1 LLRGGRFTE
10 KLEFELPQASAISA
24 HIEKWLKTRSIRLDL
39 SLSHGDIAHS
49 LRDQSIANIE
59 AVLQAAVNRAI
70 GRKESTV
77 SLQAID
83 IERAAKQVI

>member
-1 LLRGGRFTE
+1 MLHFRLE
-10 KLEFELPQASAISA
+10 SALEFELPQASAISA
-24 HIEKWLKTRSIRLDL
+24 HIEKWLKTRSIRLEY
-39 SLSHGDIAHS
+39 SLAHGDIAHS

-70 GRKESTV
+70 GRKEPTV
-77 SLQAID
+77 TLQAID